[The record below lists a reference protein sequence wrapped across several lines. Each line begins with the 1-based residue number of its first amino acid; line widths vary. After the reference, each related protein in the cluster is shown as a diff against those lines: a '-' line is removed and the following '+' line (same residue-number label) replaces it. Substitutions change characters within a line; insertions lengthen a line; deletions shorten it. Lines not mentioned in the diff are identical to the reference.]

1 MTEKLCHSD
10 SLTRM
15 KRTIKELCEVTGC
28 KDELLVLSLCTWTY
42 CRIKLERI
50 LPVVGYLGLCVCMCL
65 LVSMSG

>member
-15 KRTIKELCEVTGC
+15 KRTIKELCEVTGG
-28 KDELLVLSLCTWTY
+28 KDELLVFSLCTWTY

-50 LPVVGYLGLCVCMCL
+50 
-65 LVSMSG
+65 